1 MSGLSVLEPPQNT
14 GAWGNSCLTLAPTPW
29 VRNAG
34 GAEGASQGRWTLEGR
49 GPRGSVPALPCFL
62 FSTLHLLSLEVQNG
76 FSMVLTCISLVF
88 SLCTV
93 GRKLKNGGTTMENDM
108 GVPPKVKNR
117 TSIWSSSSTCG
128 RTFEEMEILILK
140 KYLHPCVHC
149 SINHSSQDMGTA
161 QMSMDRWMHKEKVDY
176 TGRYSAYIYKKRK
189 SCHLQQHGWKHY
201 AKWDEDEYTMSMA
214 WPRLCEEPHIKPR
227 LTCWDRL
234 TCAAL
239 CINYTSLTKAT

>member
-14 GAWGNSCLTLAPTPW
+14 GAWRNSCLTLAPTPW

-34 GAEGASQGRWTLEGR
+34 GAEGASQGRWTLVGR

-93 GRKLKNGGTTMENDM
+93 GRKLKNGVTTMENDM

-161 QMSMDRWMHKEKVDY
+161 QISMDRWMHKEKVDY
-176 TGRYSAYIYKKRK
+176 TGRYSAYIYKKKEILPLATTWMKTLCQVRWGWVHNEHGMTSFMWGTSHK
-189 SCHLQQHGWKHY
+189 AQTHLLRQIN
-201 AKWDEDEYTMSMA
+201 
-214 WPRLCEEPHIKPR
+214 LCSFVYQLY
-227 LTCWDRL
+227 LTH
-234 TCAAL
+234 
-239 CINYTSLTKAT
+239 